1 MNIFRYIRFNL
12 RKPKL
17 LVLLG
22 LSLTLVAC
30 GDQSSEL
37 EVPLRP
43 VRTMVV
49 SEDTASSL
57 RTFAGV
63 SRSAQESRLSFKVAG
78 TVTEIPV
85 TVGDNIKAGTVIARI
100 DSSTYELQRQQA
112 QATVAQSNAAARNA
126 RAAYERTRG
135 LYANN
140 NVSLGELESTR
151 ANSDSAA
158 AQLRAANKSLQLA
171 ELNLSYTELTVDVDC
186 TVDSISVSE
195 NENVTAGS
203 AVARVNC
210 SDELE
215 IEVAVPESVI
225 GDFKRGKTADVE
237 FDAIPNN
244 AFKGIVVEV
253 GVDEEGVGSTFPI
266 TVMVTD
272 QHPSIRTGLAAS
284 VSFVTAQENDDEHI
298 LPLSSIVRKSEGT
311 FVFIVE
317 AETNSSSTDQG
328 AEEASSE
335 DNASLTD
342 QAAISSKQAIGVVA
356 LRKVELG
363 DLETSGIKVV
373 TGLAAGDRVVVAG
386 VSFLR
391 DGLRVLY

>member
-12 RKPKL
+12 RKPKI
-17 LVLLG
+17 LVLIV

-140 NVSLGELESTR
+140 NVSL
-151 ANSDSAA
+151 
-158 AQLRAANKSLQLA
+158 
-171 ELNLSYTELTVDVDC
+171 
-186 TVDSISVSE
+186 
-195 NENVTAGS
+195 
-203 AVARVNC
+203 
-210 SDELE
+210 
-215 IEVAVPESVI
+215 IE
-225 GDFKRGKTADVE
+225 
-237 FDAIPNN
+237 
-244 AFKGIVVEV
+244 
-253 GVDEEGVGSTFPI
+253 
-266 TVMVTD
+266 
-272 QHPSIRTGLAAS
+272 AAS
-284 VSFVTAQENDDEHI
+284 TLIERRINHCNW
-298 LPLSSIVRKSEGT
+298 P
-311 FVFIVE
+311 
-317 AETNSSSTDQG
+317 N
-328 AEEASSE
+328 
-335 DNASLTD
+335 
-342 QAAISSKQAIGVVA
+342 
-356 LRKVELG
+356 
-363 DLETSGIKVV
+363 
-373 TGLAAGDRVVVAG
+373 
-386 VSFLR
+386 
-391 DGLRVLY
+391 

>member
-1 MNIFRYIRFNL
+1 
-12 RKPKL
+12 
-17 LVLLG
+17 
-22 LSLTLVAC
+22 
-30 GDQSSEL
+30 
-37 EVPLRP
+37 
-43 VRTMVV
+43 
-49 SEDTASSL
+49 
-57 RTFAGV
+57 
-63 SRSAQESRLSFKVAG
+63 
-78 TVTEIPV
+78 
-85 TVGDNIKAGTVIARI
+85 
-100 DSSTYELQRQQA
+100 
-112 QATVAQSNAAARNA
+112 
-126 RAAYERTRG
+126 
-135 LYANN
+135 
-140 NVSLGELESTR
+140 
-151 ANSDSAA
+151 
-158 AQLRAANKSLQLA
+158 
-171 ELNLSYTELTVDVDC
+171 LNLSYTELTVDVDC

-272 QHPSIRTGLAAS
+272 QHPAS